1 MIASVENRRS
11 IRRYKSAAVPKNLI
25 EEVLKAGALAPSS
38 KNRQPWK
45 FVVVSGEAKEKMLAA
60 MQEGLKR
67 EKETALLP
75 ESSGHLGGAEQ
86 TLRIM
91 REAPVVICIVNTLGI
106 SLFQSLSAEER
117 VYEICNVQS
126 IGAAIE
132 NMTLTAT
139 ELGLGSLW
147 ICDTFFAYEELQNW
161 LNTGGELAAALAL
174 GYADEQP
181 GARPRKPLPGIVEWR
196 I

>member
-67 EKETALLP
+67 EKERLCFR
-75 ESSGHLGGAEQ
+75 GA
-86 TLRIM
+86 
-91 REAPVVICIVNTLGI
+91 P
-106 SLFQSLSAEER
+106 
-117 VYEICNVQS
+117 
-126 IGAAIE
+126 
-132 NMTLTAT
+132 
-139 ELGLGSLW
+139 W
-147 ICDTFFAYEELQNW
+147 
-161 LNTGGELAAALAL
+161 
-174 GYADEQP
+174 
-181 GARPRKPLPGIVEWR
+181 
-196 I
+196 

>member
-67 EKETALLP
+67 EKERALLP

-117 VYEICNVQS
+117 VYEICNAQS
-126 IGAAIE
+126 LGAALE
-132 NMTLTAT
+132 NMALLAT

-147 ICDTFFAYEELQNW
+147 ICDTYFAYDELKAW
-161 LNTGGELAAALAL
+161 LGSAGEPFAAMAI
-174 GYADEQP
+174 GYAAEAP
-181 GARPRKPLPGIVEWR
+181 RPRPRRALRDIVEWR
-196 I
+196 G